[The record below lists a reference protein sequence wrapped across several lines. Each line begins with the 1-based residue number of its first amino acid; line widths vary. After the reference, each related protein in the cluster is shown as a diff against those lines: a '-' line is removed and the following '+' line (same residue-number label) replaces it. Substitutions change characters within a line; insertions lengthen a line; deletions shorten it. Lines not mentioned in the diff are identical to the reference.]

1 LTNGGRGITDSN
13 LLQILTSEAYR
24 DGCEKNQW
32 RVRPAARY
40 DGISVNNAVC
50 CIYRKGEKI
59 IGKLYVPIHFLL
71 NKYGFSH
78 LNNWDGNSIQL
89 KEEGG
94 FILSPQVGAG
104 RKEDDNSFTGV
115 VMGEAH

>member
-1 LTNGGRGITDSN
+1 
-13 LLQILTSEAYR
+13 
-24 DGCEKNQW
+24 
-32 RVRPAARY
+32 
-40 DGISVNNAVC
+40 
-50 CIYRKGEKI
+50 
-59 IGKLYVPIHFLL
+59 L